1 MKLWDARVVGAAATM
16 PQGERVYAMANCGAR
31 FECIQEVN
39 NAFLGPLMIVGT
51 AGRKVLVWDLRKP
64 AQPMQTR
71 DSSLKYQTRCI
82 AAFPDGS
89 GYVLSSIEGDL
100 S

>member
-16 PQGERVYAMANCGAR
+16 PQGERVYAMANCGAC
-31 FECIQEVN
+31 FENIDGGDD
-39 NAFLGPLMIVGT
+39 ASIGPIMIVGT
-51 AGRKVLVWDLRKP
+51 AGRKVLIWDLRKP

-71 DSSLKYQTRCI
+71 ESSLKYQTRCI
-82 AAFPDGS
+82 AAFPDAS
-89 GYVLSSIEGDL
+89 GYVLSSIEGE

>member
-1 MKLWDARVVGAAATM
+1 MRWPIAVRVSRALQRVDDASA
-16 PQGERVYAMANCGAR
+16 
-31 FECIQEVN
+31 
-39 NAFLGPLMIVGT
+39 GPLMIVGT
-51 AGRKVLVWDLRKP
+51 AGRKVLIWDLRKP

-89 GYVLSSIEGDL
+89 GYVLSSIEGTL